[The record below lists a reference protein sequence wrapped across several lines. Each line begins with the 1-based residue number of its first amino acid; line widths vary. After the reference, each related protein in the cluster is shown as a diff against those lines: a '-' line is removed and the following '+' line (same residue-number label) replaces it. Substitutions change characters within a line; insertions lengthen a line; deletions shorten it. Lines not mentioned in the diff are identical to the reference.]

1 MIRVVSDLHF
11 AEAIFRRYGWEQGV
25 DSPARLVFLLPDG
38 PEEPP
43 ERAAYNNTI
52 RQITNI
58 TNLTE
63 HNHIVNLSISLTL
76 LNRLISS
83 SVREIASTYSR
94 GGSMLEKT
102 LLLRREGNAI
112 KAGRDASANA
122 CNPAVLES
130 EERTEPRGI
139 LFPSDLDV
147 VRGGLG
153 EALNSREVP
162 RPGGLAPSPLIYGHS
177 FREGKGEPGQ
187 TASSRPEPSQ
197 HDRATHSGMR
207 TPPDFRAAEREQ
219 QPNLQT
225 EGNIPKGKAPTNA
238 PDKEAAFIPF
248 RQRSSSIFPEDGEP
262 RILRQKPE
270 VPAVLGGEGKLL
282 PGLPGRMI
290 GLPPQA
296 LVYLD
301 RELARREVVASAP
314 MTGQMES
321 TLVRTS
327 PGQDITRH
335 SAVLLSA
342 GSSPVRQ
349 VNAVGIPEAAGQTD
363 AARRE
368 GAPIQEDAPN
378 KGDIPAQT
386 LHLREM
392 EQALPATVYRR
403 LTERGH
409 RDSVNVANP
418 HRIAGEK
425 ARDSI
430 LDMVP
435 LTSPQ
440 TLLSTAE
447 AAVRQAQ
454 EGVFPPLSPSAIAAD
469 ATTPGQREI
478 NPVENSPSIPISL
491 RHREQEGR
499 NSSTMEPR
507 LDRAEFPSTSPPQA
521 QISSLSLANSVSPA
535 SAVLYTPPKRDTL
548 PVPRDLPAGLRD
560 IRVTSSAPGSA
571 GRIGVQ
577 TDEPGRSRFSDFAG
591 ASLLHMGEKT
601 SPAGEETVASTFAS
615 NGLQQ
620 KGNSPAG
627 VAPQTGSPPHA
638 PMTPAGVPSFSKALT
653 EFALPTAFPLPVN
666 YPADQRHLHLA
677 EQTTISATRLNMPKA
692 GPVPVNFPVRREHSV
707 PSGYREGT
715 AAEMPTLAPGAAP
728 SPTPQSFPSAA
739 TMLFA
744 RPAADRPSRDSGG
757 DLAAPTD
764 ITRVTETARTN
775 RTVSQMR
782 TDKSVKAADL
792 DIQGGGTAL
801 SAGQTVDI
809 ERIADR
815 VYASLERR
823 LRSERMRKGLGT

>member
-1 MIRVVSDLHF
+1 MIRVVSDLYF
-11 AEAIFRRYGWEQGV
+11 AEVIFRRYGWEQGV

-52 RQITNI
+52 WQITNI

-122 CNPAVLES
+122 RNPAVLES

-153 EALNSREVP
+153 EMLRGREVLTPGGPAPLSLIYGYNSRE
-162 RPGGLAPSPLIYGHS
+162 
-177 FREGKGEPGQ
+177 GKSAQGQ
-187 TASSRPEPSQ
+187 AATSQPEPSQ
-197 HDRATHSGMR
+197 HDRATHNGVR

-225 EGNIPKGKAPTNA
+225 EGNTPKGKAPTNA

-248 RQRSSSIFPEDGEP
+248 RQRSSSIFPEGGET
-262 RILRQKPE
+262 RILPQKPE
-270 VPAVLGGEGKLL
+270 VSAVLGEEGKLL
-282 PGLPGRMI
+282 SGLPGRMI

-296 LVYLD
+296 LVYLG

-378 KGDIPAQT
+378 KGDISAQI

-409 RDSVNVANP
+409 RDSANVANP
-418 HRIAGEK
+418 HRIAEEK

-430 LDMVP
+430 SDMVP
-435 LTSPQ
+435 LTSLQAP
-440 TLLSTAE
+440 LSTAE
-447 AAVRQAQ
+447 AAAQQAQ
-454 EGVFPPLSPSAIAAD
+454 EGVSPPLSPSAIAAD
-469 ATTPGQREI
+469 TTTPGQREI
-478 NPVENSPSIPISL
+478 NPAENSPSIPISL

-499 NSSTMEPR
+499 NSSAMEPR
-507 LDRAEFPSTSPPQA
+507 LDRAESRST
-521 QISSLSLANSVSPA
+521 LPA
-535 SAVLYTPPKRDTL
+535 STVLYTPPKQETL

-601 SPAGEETVASTFAS
+601 SSDGAEAVANTFAS
-615 NGLQQ
+615 NDLQQ

-627 VAPQTGSPPHA
+627 VAQQTGSPPRA

-653 EFALPTAFPLPVN
+653 EFAFPTAFPLPVN

-677 EQTTISATRLNMPKA
+677 EQTTISGARLNMPKA

-707 PSGYREGT
+707 PSGYQEGT
-715 AAEMPTLAPGAAP
+715 AAEMPTLTLGAAP
-728 SPTPQSFPSAA
+728 GPTPQSFPSAA

-764 ITRVTETARTN
+764 ITRVIETARTN
-775 RTVSQMR
+775 RTVSE
-782 TDKSVKAADL
+782 THTTKSVKATDL
-792 DIQGGGTAL
+792 DIQGDGNAL